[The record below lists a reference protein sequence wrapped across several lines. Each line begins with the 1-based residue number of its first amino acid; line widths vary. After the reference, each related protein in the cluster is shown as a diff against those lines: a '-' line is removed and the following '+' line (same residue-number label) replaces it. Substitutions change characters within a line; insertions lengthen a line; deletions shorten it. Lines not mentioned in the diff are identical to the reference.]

1 MKNAGRVLSAGIL
14 KYQSDSTPTSVDSR
28 TDLLR
33 TPTICQRP
41 DRQFGGSAFTGS
53 QVPAGSFRYRRIR
66 ASIMGCILAL
76 IQLYF
81 NRNEA
86 VYEAVTESFSVFLKV
101 FYITSFFSLITEK
114 KPPERFLRYA
124 Y

>member
-33 TPTICQRP
+33 TPTVCQCP
-41 DRQFGGSAFTGS
+41 DRQFGGIAFTGP

-76 IQLYF
+76 NRMYF

-86 VYEAVTESFSVFLKV
+86 VCEILLKYFLY
-101 FYITSFFSLITEK
+101 F
-114 KPPERFLRYA
+114 
-124 Y
+124 

>member
-1 MKNAGRVLSAGIL
+1 
-14 KYQSDSTPTSVDSR
+14 
-28 TDLLR
+28 
-33 TPTICQRP
+33 
-41 DRQFGGSAFTGS
+41 
-53 QVPAGSFRYRRIR
+53 
-66 ASIMGCILAL
+66 MGCILAL